1 MKAQGGIQVRMLRC
15 LIATMMM
22 LLLTTTAMAA
32 IPNGPL
38 QKKPEPL
45 KPSLRV
51 TSPIGGEHWTIGS
64 PVKITWISTG
74 VTGPLR
80 IVLTQNGMDIGT
92 IARPDA
98 GDGEFEWNPGKLLP
112 PDDQKL
118 IEGAGYKIRIE
129 TLTKSVAAETPN
141 AFAIARSA
149 SKIYLPNSADHLAAL
164 TAKKIT
170 VTYPKAGDAFN
181 RIGTIDISHQYSANL
196 KGSYIKLL
204 LLKADEQPG
213 PNSFIIQGKWSINSG
228 RFHWNLPGPEE
239 IELGSYR
246 IRVQSLAHPDVYGD
260 SGIFS
265 FTAQE
270 HSVTA
275 GYTAQISNHEKIHR
289 RAANG
294 MTAVVWDASSQSNVP
309 GSVRVGFRNLSHDDN
324 QINYV
329 YRSFVRFNLNNLK
342 GTVKWAKLSYVKNDG
357 TPDANRPTY
366 ALSLPWNGSASDLF
380 SVPGKPIN
388 PLDAAQMRDLVQ
400 SWIDDPNMNFGL
412 VMTGPDESMANNNA
426 GHIMYL
432 GDVRLEIGLT
442 VID

>member
-1 MKAQGGIQVRMLRC
+1 MKVQGGIQVRVFRC
-15 LIATMMM
+15 LIVIMI
-22 LLLTTTAMAA
+22 LLLQAASVTAA
-32 IPNGPL
+32 IPSGPL
-38 QKKPEPL
+38 QKKPEPI
-45 KPSLRV
+45 KPSLRL
-51 TSPIGGEHWTIGS
+51 TAPIGGEHWTRGT
-64 PVKITWISTG
+64 PVKITWFSTG
-74 VTGPLR
+74 LAGPLR
-80 IVLTQNGMDIGT
+80 IVLTQNGVDIGT

-98 GDGEFEWNPGKLLP
+98 GVGEFEWSTGKLLP
-112 PDDQKL
+112 PDDQKM

-129 TLTKSVAAETPN
+129 TPTKSVAAETPN
-141 AFAIARSA
+141 AFAIVRSA
-149 SKIYLPNSADHLAAL
+149 SKIALSNSADHLAAL

-170 VTYPKAGDAFN
+170 VTYPKTGDTFN
-181 RIGTIDISHQYSANL
+181 RIGSIDITHHYSANL
-196 KGSYIKLL
+196 KDSYIKLI
-204 LLKADEQPG
+204 LLKAGEQPG

-228 RFHWNLPGPEE
+228 RFHWNLPGPEGV
-239 IELGSYR
+239 ELGSYR

-270 HSVTA
+270 HSATA
-275 GYTAQISNHEKIHR
+275 GYSAQISNHERITFRK
-289 RAANG
+289 ANG
-294 MTAVVWDASSQSNVP
+294 MTSVAWDSSPQPNVA
-309 GSVRVGFRNLSHDDN
+309 GSVRVGFRNRSQDDN

-329 YRSFVRFNLNNLK
+329 YRSFIRFNLNNLK

-380 SVPGKPIN
+380 SVPGKLVN
-388 PLDAAQMRDLVQ
+388 PLDTAQMRDLVQ

-432 GDVRLEIGLT
+432 GDVRLEIALSM
-442 VID
+442 ID